1 VAKLKNYLRREGT
14 LQGLILACVG
24 ASIGSGWLFGPLY
37 TAQIAGPYA
46 VGSWIIGAVA
56 ILLLAL
62 VFAELGPLIPKAGAV
77 IHLAGVGNGPIVGNM
92 WSWILFL
99 SYATIAPIEVT
110 ALLTYANNY
119 LPIFLQPHTALLS
132 TRGFLIA
139 LVFLGLFIGIN
150 FLVVR
155 WVLRINNGATW
166 WKIVVPLLT
175 VGILVSLAWHPGNFQ
190 IQQGHG
196 GADLQGMF
204 VAVATGG
211 VIFSLLGFR
220 HAIDLAGESKNPS
233 RDIPLATIGSVLI
246 VALIYLALQVAF
258 IGAVHPSDLAQGGW
272 SNLQFKGIN
281 GPFAALAAA
290 VGATWLSVLLYVDAF
305 VSPAGTA
312 LIYTATASRVTLAT
326 AESGAAPQWV
336 SKVNR
341 FGVPWTSLL
350 LLYAVGAVFFLP
362 FPSWQKMVGYIAS
375 MTVLS
380 YVIGPIAIL
389 QLRKAMPNLERPF
402 RLPLAPVIA
411 PLAFVAGSWIVFW
424 SGLHTLNFI
433 FGTLFVLLIV
443 YALWGW
449 LSKTKLREMGWEY
462 MWWII
467 PYFLMLWGAAWIG
480 PKSLQGIG
488 LLGFFPDM
496 GIVALLSLIIF
507 YWALR
512 SAVSDRTIR
521 LYMRNLGSQGVGAP

>member
-1 VAKLKNYLRREGT
+1 MAKLKNYLRREGT

-290 VGATWLSVLLYVDAF
+290 VGATWLS
-305 VSPAGTA
+305 
-312 LIYTATASRVTLAT
+312 
-326 AESGAAPQWV
+326 E
-336 SKVNR
+336 
-341 FGVPWTSLL
+341 
-350 LLYAVGAVFFLP
+350 
-362 FPSWQKMVGYIAS
+362 
-375 MTVLS
+375 
-380 YVIGPIAIL
+380 IGRAH
-389 QLRKAMPNLERPF
+389 
-402 RLPLAPVIA
+402 V
-411 PLAFVAGSWIVFW
+411 
-424 SGLHTLNFI
+424 
-433 FGTLFVLLIV
+433 
-443 YALWGW
+443 
-449 LSKTKLREMGWEY
+449 
-462 MWWII
+462 
-467 PYFLMLWGAAWIG
+467 
-480 PKSLQGIG
+480 
-488 LLGFFPDM
+488 
-496 GIVALLSLIIF
+496 
-507 YWALR
+507 
-512 SAVSDRTIR
+512 
-521 LYMRNLGSQGVGAP
+521 